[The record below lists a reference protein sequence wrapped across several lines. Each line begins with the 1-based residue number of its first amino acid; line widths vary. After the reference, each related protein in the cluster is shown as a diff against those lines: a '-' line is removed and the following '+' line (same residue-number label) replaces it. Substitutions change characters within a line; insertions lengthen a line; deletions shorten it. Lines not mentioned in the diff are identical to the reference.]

1 MARPDRRVLI
11 VDDDATIGLIVGQM
25 LRGLDYAPQQVQTP
39 AKALTLL
46 RGEPFLFVVCDV
58 MMPGM
63 NGPELIRA
71 AAREREDLRVLFVS
85 GYPMDELRATPIPGV
100 THRCLDKPFSL
111 SQFARAVHDLL
122 TSADVV
128 RPGPR
133 AVG

>member
-1 MARPDRRVLI
+1 MARADRRVLI

-39 AKALTLL
+39 TKALGLL
-46 RGEPFLFVVCDV
+46 RAEPFLFVVCDV

-63 NGPELIRA
+63 NGPDLIRA
-71 AAREREDLRVLFVS
+71 VAREQEGLRVLFVS
-85 GYPMDELRATPIPGV
+85 GYPMEDLRSTPIPGV

-111 SQFARAVHDLL
+111 SQFARGVHDLL
-122 TSADVV
+122 TSGDVV
-128 RPGPR
+128 RAGPR